1 MLSQMSKKFSTFP
14 NYMNKVQLEIES
26 SVIFDLTC
34 QRNLAVFA
42 KTEKKN
48 QNNPH
53 LRLCFCPPKNSFS
66 FRKEGKLQKKDRSG
80 VVLPPHN
87 RHGDS
92 GFRYIACWGVFF
104 LKYNEVQKPIYQRT
118 SSWILT
124 SQKKQN
130 FKTSSE
136 KKKKTRS
143 SHYSTIKR
151 RCFSPSRLRPS
162 YLRTSKRPMVIESLT
177 AQGYIGVLYN
187 PELSQI
193 FKRIDVC
200 MYEAYIYILCM
211 YIIYLPCNFHI
222 WYIYKSIS
230 QRDFLRQV
238 SNNSK
243 RLLLMCVFLE

>member
-1 MLSQMSKKFSTFP
+1 MHTPYTYIFSHTGEQVFGTWSSSLSTRVKFTTQVRAVCDSNLLAPDLGLVQLHFRRSKMLSQMSKKFSTFP

-118 SSWILT
+118 SS
-124 SQKKQN
+124 
-130 FKTSSE
+130 
-136 KKKKTRS
+136 
-143 SHYSTIKR
+143 
-151 RCFSPSRLRPS
+151 
-162 YLRTSKRPMVIESLT
+162 
-177 AQGYIGVLYN
+177 
-187 PELSQI
+187 
-193 FKRIDVC
+193 
-200 MYEAYIYILCM
+200 
-211 YIIYLPCNFHI
+211 
-222 WYIYKSIS
+222 
-230 QRDFLRQV
+230 
-238 SNNSK
+238 
-243 RLLLMCVFLE
+243 